1 MTVPVINAVIN
12 FSTGPSFAQAF
23 IIGEG
28 ILGTNVLADS
38 AAVIVDVSDVVDS
51 VSIKRGRNA
60 QADEFQTGTMTLRIV
75 DQNGDFNPQ
84 NPNSPYYTLLD
95 PMRKVS
101 ISATS
106 AGVTYPM
113 FAGFITSFTTTTP
126 KNANDVVYTT
136 IQAVDALRLA
146 QNAQIATV
154 TGATAGDLS
163 GTRIDQIL
171 DQIAWPE
178 SMRDVDLGLTQMQ
191 NDPGTARTSLAA
203 LQTVTNSEYGAF
215 YVDAS
220 GSFVFQDRSVTT
232 ASIGGTPTVFNDNGT
247 EIGYANAVW
256 RLDDTLVL
264 NQANVTR
271 TGGTVQNS
279 TNAASVEKYFAHTYN
294 IQNLLMQTDAVALD
308 YARAYVASRAETSVR
323 CDAIELD
330 LYTDN
335 YANGILA
342 ALDLDF
348 FDPVTITTNQP
359 GASTLTK
366 TLQVFGVAHNVTP
379 NKWRTTFTT
388 LEPVIDGF
396 ILNSTL
402 YGVLDTSVLSYQEVR
417 KWQLDQ
423 A

>member
-1 MTVPVINAVIN
+1 MTVPTINAVIN

-28 ILGTNVLADS
+28 IFGTNVLADS
-38 AAVIVDVSDVVDS
+38 AAVIVDVSNVVDS
-51 VSIKRGRNA
+51 VTIKRGRNP
-60 QADEFQTGTMTLRIV
+60 QVDEFQTGTLTLRIV
-75 DQNGDFNPQ
+75 DQSGAFNPQ
-84 NPNSPYYTLLD
+84 NPSSPYFGLLD

-106 AGVTYPM
+106 LGVTYPM
-113 FAGFITSFTTTTP
+113 FSGFITSYTTTEP
-126 KNANDVVYTT
+126 RNATDVAYTT
-136 IQAVDALRLA
+136 IQAVDAQRLA

-154 TGATAGDLS
+154 TGATAGNLS
-163 GTRIDQIL
+163 GTRINQIL
-171 DQIAWPE
+171 DQIGWPG
-178 SMRDVDLGLTQMQ
+178 SMRDVDAGLTTMQ
-191 NDPGTARTSLAA
+191 ADPGTARTSLAA

-215 YVDAS
+215 YVDAA

-247 EIGYANAVW
+247 DIAYANAVW
-256 RLDDTLVL
+256 RLDDTLVF
-264 NQANVTR
+264 NQANVSR
-271 TGGTVQNS
+271 AGGSVQS
-279 TNAASVEKYFAHTYN
+279 AVNAASVLKYFAHTYN

-330 LYTDN
+330 LYTNN

-348 FDPVTITTNQP
+348 FDPITITTNQP
-359 GASTLTK
+359 GSSTLTK
-366 TLQVFGVAHNVTP
+366 TLQVFGVAHTVTP
-379 NKWRTTFTT
+379 NKWRTVFTT

-396 ILNSTL
+396 IIGNTNF
-402 YGVLDTSVLSYQEVR
+402 GVLGVSVLSY
-417 KWQLDQ
+417 
-423 A
+423 